1 MCVCIFPK
9 TSTVLSFY
17 VVFQMVMSFSYSSL
31 FSPLYSSLTS
41 LSLFN
46 LPILVFPVSHYNT
59 MLYFLFF
66 WRSPAFC

>member
-1 MCVCIFPK
+1 M
-9 TSTVLSFY
+9 STVLSCY
-17 VVFQMVMSFSYSSL
+17 VVFQMVTSFSYSSL

-41 LSLFN
+41 FSLFN
-46 LPILVFPVSHYNT
+46 LPILVFPVSLYNT